1 MDSDLRS
8 LRPEEGPQDLVSVI
22 LTVYNVDRWLKKTLE
37 SILDQTWR
45 DLELIAVDDGS
56 GDRSPQILREA
67 ERRDPRVRVVRTEN
81 RGVACAR
88 NLGLSLARGRYVYFC
103 DSDDVMDP
111 RLLEECVWAMKK
123 FSAQIAM
130 FKFDG
135 INEFGEPVP
144 SFYPHNRYR
153 GLEVLDRREI
163 IKKQIRGK
171 IGGYLWAFVAE
182 RKAYEGVWFPEGRLV
197 EDTARICQIF
207 ANARRIVRIP
217 KVLYHY
223 RLHKSSLMR
232 KEKMLMDWEKALK
245 DRLEFVS
252 ATFPELRRWAKVQT
266 FSPLN
271 FDYESVRQNLAIGL
285 RSRREKRRLSRR
297 PK

>member
-1 MDSDLRS
+1 MDSDFHFPPAS
-8 LRPEEGPQDLVSVI
+8 GGPEDLVSVI
-22 LTVYNVDRWLKKTLE
+22 LTVYNVDKWLKKTLE
-37 SILDQTWR
+37 SILGQTWK

-56 GDRSPQILREA
+56 GDGSPQILREA
-67 ERRDPRVRVVRTEN
+67 AKRDPRVRVVRTEN
-81 RGVACAR
+81 RGVSCAR
-88 NLGLSLARGRYVYFC
+88 NLGLSLARGKYVYFC

-111 RLLEECVWAMKK
+111 RLLEECVGAMKK
-123 FSAQIAM
+123 FRAQIAM

-135 INEFGEPVP
+135 INEFGAPVP

-153 GLEVLDRREI
+153 GLQVLDRREI

-171 IGGYLWAFVAE
+171 IGGYLWAFAAE
-182 RKAYEGVWFPEGRLV
+182 RKMYEGVKFPEGRLV

-217 KVLYHY
+217 RVLYHY

-232 KEKMLMDWEKALK
+232 KEKMLMDWKKALK

-252 ATFPELRRWAKVQT
+252 ETFPDLKGWARVQT

-285 RSRREKRRLSRR
+285 RSRRERKRLSRR